1 MHKYICICYSILFFG
16 LFTIFKYIS
25 SISDANFDEFWMRV
39 KNMGENNSIVL
50 RGAKKKNDFL
60 FCQGEVVVCW
70 IKDGFSQIFC

>member
-1 MHKYICICYSILFFG
+1 
-16 LFTIFKYIS
+16 
-25 SISDANFDEFWMRV
+25 
-39 KNMGENNSIVL
+39 MGENNSIVL